1 MSDQFDPTEEGVDPF
16 NPQPEGEQPAV
27 SSFDAAFSAMES
39 NLGDMPDSAYV
50 VIRHSSGSPVYV
62 PLNPDETG
70 LNLRE
75 AINRAGLTVGVV
87 NAYIDVNAAP
97 ISMDTIVAA
106 GTVVT
111 LVGNVKEKVILENS
125 A

>member
-1 MSDQFDPTEEGVDPF
+1 MSDLFENPEEGINPS
-16 NPQPEGEQPAV
+16 NPQPVP
-27 SSFDAAFSAMES
+27 SFESAFAEMEN
-39 NLGDMPDSAYV
+39 NLGELPEGAYI

-97 ISMDTIVAA
+97 ISMDTVVAA

-111 LVGNVKEKVILENS
+111 LVGNIKGGG

>member
-1 MSDQFDPTEEGVDPF
+1 MSDQFDTT
-16 NPQPEGEQPAV
+16 PEGFEPSQPTSQPADNFE
-27 SSFDAAFSAMES
+27 SAFSAMEDALS
-39 NLGDMPDSAYV
+39 GVPEGATI

-70 LNLRE
+70 LSLKA
-75 AINRAGLTVGVV
+75 AIDRAGLTIGVV

-97 ISMDTIVAA
+97 ISLDTFVAA

-111 LVGNVKEKVILENS
+111 LVGNVKGGM
-125 A
+125 